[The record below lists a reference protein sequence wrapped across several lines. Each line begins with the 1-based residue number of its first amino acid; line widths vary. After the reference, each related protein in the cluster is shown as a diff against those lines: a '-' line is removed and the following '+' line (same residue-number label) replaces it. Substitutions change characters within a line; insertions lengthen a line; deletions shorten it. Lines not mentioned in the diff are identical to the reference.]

1 MIKSEETT
9 AADRT
14 GTRITKCFLRNPDA
28 RTVKF
33 EPLDA
38 DAFVFPYQHLIYASL
53 GSADEIEVL
62 TVVFVSHEVTIY
74 GRQLQ
79 SLLKVFQE
87 LAVELVCVLPA
98 RYSDT
103 LQESST
109 TVEQIAIRSKEDS
122 QVVTPFD
129 CNRSTPPL
137 STPT

>member
-33 EPLDA
+33 EPLDT
-38 DAFVFPYQHLIYASL
+38 DTFVFPYQHLIYASL
-53 GSADEIEVL
+53 GAADEIEVL
-62 TVVFVSHEVTIY
+62 TVVFVSHEVTIQ

-87 LAVELVCVLPA
+87 LAVESVCVLPA
-98 RYSDT
+98 RYSET
-103 LQESST
+103 SQENSAT
-109 TVEQIAIRSKEDS
+109 IAQIAIRSKEE
-122 QVVTPFD
+122 TGGIA
-129 CNRSTPPL
+129 T
-137 STPT
+137 